1 MIDQFKELE
10 MRHSGL
16 IYEGTFEQ
24 IKKLHE
30 VDPQLAGELA
40 ISAIE
45 FVLTGE
51 ISSDDM
57 MVNLLLEPMRTVN
70 QNNKN
75 KYEEKVESARMK
87 KITDMKLDKIA
98 EMAREGCKQ
107 REIGERLGLSQQII
121 SYRMGV
127 IKTSY
132 PELLTGSPQADDT
145 NKNTKIQKNFTND
158 TNEIQ
163 KNKNTNENVCTNFV
177 QNYKNTNDTNFVQN
191 SVCKN
196 QNENAEIAKEQLK
209 KLGFSF

>member
-57 MVNLLLEPMRTVN
+57 MINLLLEPMRTVN

-132 PELLTGSPQADDT
+132 PELLIGSPQ
-145 NKNTKIQKNFTND
+145 NTKIQKNFTND

-163 KNKNTNENVCTNFV
+163 KNKNTNESVCTNFV
-177 QNYKNTNDTNFVQN
+177 QNYKNTKDTNFVQN

-196 QNENAEIAKEQLK
+196 QDQSAEIAKDQLK

>member
-1 MIDQFKELE
+1 
-10 MRHSGL
+10 
-16 IYEGTFEQ
+16 
-24 IKKLHE
+24 
-30 VDPQLAGELA
+30 
-40 ISAIE
+40 
-45 FVLTGE
+45 
-51 ISSDDM
+51 
-57 MVNLLLEPMRTVN
+57 
-70 QNNKN
+70 
-75 KYEEKVESARMK
+75 
-87 KITDMKLDKIA
+87 MKLEKIA
-98 EMAREGCKQ
+98 EMAREGSKQ
-107 REIGERLGLSQQII
+107 REIGERLGLSQQIV

-132 PELLTGSPQADDT
+132 PELLIGSPQVDDT

-177 QNYKNTNDTNFVQN
+177 QNYKNTKDTNFVQN